1 MVKGTEDQAFPETEI
16 NMDLVKNFQEEIYSE
31 IEDKFKKHEE
41 FKKNVTECK
50 IDNNGNDDEDD
61 VETRTHYVEL
71 NPNLLAK
78 NYRSSFNMIIPSNN
92 DVTHLWISIVSLTVF
107 KYRLSR
113 IKCILQISTEID
125 VYL

>member
-1 MVKGTEDQAFPETEI
+1 MKGTEDQAFPETEI

-50 IDNNGNDDEDD
+50 IDNNDNDDEDDD

-92 DVTHLWISIVSLTVF
+92 DVTHLWIFIVRFTVF
-107 KYRLSR
+107 KYRL
-113 IKCILQISTEID
+113 E
-125 VYL
+125 

>member
-41 FKKNVTECK
+41 FKKNVTECR
-50 IDNNGNDDEDD
+50 DNNDGDDED
-61 VETRTHYVEL
+61 VEARTHYVEL

-92 DVTHLWISIVSLTVF
+92 DVTHL
-107 KYRLSR
+107 
-113 IKCILQISTEID
+113 
-125 VYL
+125 

>member
-31 IEDKFKKHEE
+31 IEDKFKKHE
-41 FKKNVTECK
+41 
-50 IDNNGNDDEDD
+50 DDDDEDD

-92 DVTHLWISIVSLTVF
+92 DVTHL
-107 KYRLSR
+107 
-113 IKCILQISTEID
+113 
-125 VYL
+125 

>member
-92 DVTHLWISIVSLTVF
+92 DVTHLWISIVSFTVF

>member
-31 IEDKFKKHEE
+31 IEDTFKKHEE

-50 IDNNGNDDEDD
+50 IDKNDDDDDD
-61 VETRTHYVEL
+61 VGTRTHYVEL

-92 DVTHLWISIVSLTVF
+92 DVTHLWNSIVSCTVS
-107 KYRLSR
+107 Y
-113 IKCILQISTEID
+113 
-125 VYL
+125 V